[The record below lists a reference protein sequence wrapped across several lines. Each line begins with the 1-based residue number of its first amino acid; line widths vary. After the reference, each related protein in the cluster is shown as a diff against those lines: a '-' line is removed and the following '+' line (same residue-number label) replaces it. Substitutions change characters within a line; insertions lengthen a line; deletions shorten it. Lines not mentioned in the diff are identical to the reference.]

1 MTWPESGSMEDL
13 ERQSLEEKLQVLR
26 KNREWKCNVKWE
38 VRGEVS
44 HSKFLSTRSNI
55 RRYLKREPPVKRV
68 TLEPPQVGCSWEPS
82 ILWLT
87 HTPCSGLLAADQG
100 MDLLRVDSSLSCVC
114 LACLWL
120 DVQVLNEHDKTWQTN
135 GLADLSYEVLGREE
149 LGEHATKITVDV
161 KLNDHWSDTVFDA
174 PPQQG
179 GGSQHRRH
187 HHRPRE
193 EYRRGDRDGDRDRE
207 YRRGD
212 RDGGREREYRREDR
226 DGDGE
231 RDGKRPRRDDDRPRH
246 R

>member
-1 MTWPESGSMEDL
+1 M
-13 ERQSLEEKLQVLR
+13 
-26 KNREWKCNVKWE
+26 
-38 VRGEVS
+38 
-44 HSKFLSTRSNI
+44 
-55 RRYLKREPPVKRV
+55 
-68 TLEPPQVGCSWEPS
+68 
-82 ILWLT
+82 
-87 HTPCSGLLAADQG
+87 
-100 MDLLRVDSSLSCVC
+100 
-114 LACLWL
+114 
-120 DVQVLNEHDKTWQTN
+120 QVLNEHDKTWQTN

-193 EYRRGDRDGDRDRE
+193 EYRRGERDGGRDRE

-231 RDGKRPRRDDDRPRH
+231 RDEKRPRRDDDRPRH